1 MSSHVAKRSVEAIL
15 SVLIVLLSTPGLA
28 GQAAAAAPPTAPEDT
43 NWERIAHCESSG
55 RWHINTGNGY
65 HGGLQ
70 IDLTTWQEYGGRRYA
85 PRADLASRSQQIA
98 VGERIAEDRG
108 LAPWPNCGHFGL
120 FDSDGPVDGYE
131 GAVTHHR
138 HASANHHS
146 RKTHQAHRTH
156 RSPSAGQAPRHQRT
170 HKASRTQAGSAYVVQ
185 RGDCLS
191 VIADNQHIRGGTQA
205 LYDMNEHRLDEGP
218 DHIYP
223 GQQLRLHR

>member
-1 MSSHVAKRSVEAIL
+1 MSSYVAKRSVEAIL
-15 SVLIVLLSTPGLA
+15 SGLIVLLSALGGSA

-43 NWERIAHCESSG
+43 DWERIAHCESSG

-70 IDLTTWQEYGGRRYA
+70 IDLSTWQEYGGGRYA
-85 PRADLASRSQQIA
+85 PRADLASRSEQIS

-108 LAPWPNCGHFGL
+108 LAPWPNCGRFGL
-120 FDSDGPVDGYE
+120 FGSGGPAAGYE
-131 GAVTHHR
+131 GAATHHR
-138 HASANHHS
+138 NPSATHHKHQTY
-146 RKTHQAHRTH
+146 RPHQAH
-156 RSPSAGQAPRHQRT
+156 RSPSAAPTHRRT
-170 HKASRTQAGSAYVVQ
+170 HKASGSRAGSAYAVH

-191 VIADNQHIRGGTQA
+191 VIADSQHIPGGTQA
-205 LYDMNEHRLDEGP
+205 LYELNKQTLDEGP